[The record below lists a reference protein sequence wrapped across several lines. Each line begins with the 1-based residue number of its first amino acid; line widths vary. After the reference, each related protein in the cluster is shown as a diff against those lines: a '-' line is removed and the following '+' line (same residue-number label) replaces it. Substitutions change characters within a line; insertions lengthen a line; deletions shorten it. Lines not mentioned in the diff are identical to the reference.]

1 MATVKERAAA
11 LNLSGKLCLRS
22 PGHGMVHKP
31 FQASPI
37 WSSIIAN
44 LKMSVKVKRR
54 RFHLKSHN
62 DCFLGSDAVDVVL
75 DHIVQSKFFEGADIS
90 RDKVVRVCQ
99 ALLDCKVFETV
110 GAKVFGKDTRQD
122 VFQDSKGYLYR
133 FLHTQMPSM
142 DELEKGILSPGIQST
157 FCSASCRQEE
167 QLYSHGTPLR
177 SNQLLETVLGNL
189 SLSPSKAHIDSPLPQ
204 TLVDEVWREETMLR
218 LLQLVELPML
228 DNLLEGGEASPRRM
242 AQRDP
247 DLIYTSNYLD
257 REILRAFKDSQE
269 DDWLTAALDCL
280 EFLPD
285 QQVVEVSRDLPRC
298 PDVVGVGQGQPCC
311 SGSGTQQCKLLLYE
325 TLVKYYGQPDRS
337 PLLANHM
344 SDFYTGVTE
353 LLVNAKFDKALEA
366 LQLCLKLLHPRK
378 REELRTL
385 LSFMAMAADP
395 LEIKLDKEVENKM
408 VVKMAFSRAIIHSK
422 SLAKEK
428 VDLLVLFMLDNRHYI
443 FKIPGSLHKL
453 VSDKLARVV
462 QGEQPDVTGS
472 TFCQQVSTKAYTDC
486 TQRTTHEALLV
497 LLRNINEDPKHS
509 AKERKRL
516 LRQFY
521 QGHPEIFVQYFGDS
535 VSAVGV

>member
-11 LNLSGKLCLRS
+11 LNLSGKLCMRS
-22 PGHGMVHKP
+22 PGHGMVHKS
-31 FQASPI
+31 FQASPM

-62 DCFLGSDAVDVVL
+62 DCFLGSDAVAVVL
-75 DHIVQSKFFEGADIS
+75 AHIVQNKFFEGADIS

-110 GAKVFGKDTRQD
+110 GAKVFGKDKRQD
-122 VFQDSKGYLYR
+122 VFQDSNGYLYR
-133 FLHTQMPSM
+133 FLNTQMPSM
-142 DELEKGILSPGIQST
+142 DELEKGVLSPGIQST
-157 FCSASCRQEE
+157 FCSASCRWQEE

-204 TLVDEVWREETMLR
+204 TLVDEVLREETMLR

-228 DNLLEGGEASPRRM
+228 DNLLEGGETSPRRM

-298 PDVVGVGQGQPCC
+298 PDVVG
-311 SGSGTQQCKLLLYE
+311 QCKLLLYE
-325 TLVKYYGQPDRS
+325 TLVKYYGQSDRS

-344 SDFYTGVTE
+344 SDIYTGVTE
-353 LLVNAKFDKALEA
+353 LLVNAKFYKALEA

-385 LSFMAMAADP
+385 LRFMAMAADP
-395 LEIKLDKEVENKM
+395 LEIKLDKEIGNKM

-428 VDLLVLFMLDNRHYI
+428 VDLLVMFMLDNRHYI

-486 TQRTTHEALLV
+486 TQRTTQEALLV